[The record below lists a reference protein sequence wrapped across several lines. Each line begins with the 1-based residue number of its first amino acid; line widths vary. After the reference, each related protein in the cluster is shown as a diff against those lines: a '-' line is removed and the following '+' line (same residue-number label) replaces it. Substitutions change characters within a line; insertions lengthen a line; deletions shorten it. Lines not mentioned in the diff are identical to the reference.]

1 MNKGNNV
8 DLTGLEL
15 FFILKLDDLRSLF
28 SVVVACMVMGSFLVV
43 LFWDEIEL
51 QNKVKKVKMVVISL
65 IACILILA
73 ALPSTKQMAA
83 IIILPSVLQNEK
95 VQQLPEQLLDVLGLS
110 VDAIKKELT
119 DEVKKAVK

>member
-1 MNKGNNV
+1 V

-28 SVVVACMVMGSFLVV
+28 SIVVACMVMGSFLVV